1 MTLRV
6 IDIVP
11 GDEVLG
17 WMRIG
22 FALRKGRNAA
32 TKADFMYV
40 PSKASV
46 ATPTDLNRYTG
57 WVVSNDIANKI
68 LMVEVQQMNRYTM
81 AVSAPIRA
89 DIPYMA
95 MYRLRRLSKM
105 HYMGAPQN
113 PQRPTQRAIGS
124 QNRPY
129 RIIEDVLLT
138 WT

>member
-22 FALRKGRNAA
+22 FALRRGRNAA
-32 TKADFMYV
+32 TGAVYMYV
-40 PSKASV
+40 PSKAQR
-46 ATPTDLNRYTG
+46 ATATDMNRYTG
-57 WVVSNDIANKI
+57 WVVANNVANKI
-68 LMVEVQQMNRYTM
+68 LVVEVQQMNRYTM
-81 AVSAPIRA
+81 AVSAPVRA

-95 MYRLRRLSKM
+95 MYKLRRLSKTVFP
-105 HYMGAPQN
+105 GKPEN
-113 PQRPTQRAIGS
+113 PERPTQRAIGS

-129 RIIEDVLLT
+129 RTIEDVLLT